1 MDTRF
6 IHRLFD
12 SDEIEEAAL
21 FMTDKILSGSVPDFK
36 IPYIADLSDRVDT
49 NVTSLIAPFITNI
62 ILNTYGV
69 NAPTMAN
76 FYIVQD
82 EYFSRYYPHI
92 SRYLSL
98 FGMKVE
104 NIFLSPSEIITP
116 ILVGKLGIE
125 KVASMMSKDFPP
137 DKLWNYE
144 DYNLVHPM
152 NGLSKSFLLI
162 DKITNEDFIKN
173 LAKQFFSDEKG
184 AKMIE
189 RLYNKETLGISIQV
203 LPSSNFRTIFSI
215 IENCHKYL

>member
-49 NVTSLIAPFITNI
+49 NVTSLIAPFITDI

-98 FGMKVE
+98 F
-104 NIFLSPSEIITP
+104 
-116 ILVGKLGIE
+116 
-125 KVASMMSKDFPP
+125 
-137 DKLWNYE
+137 
-144 DYNLVHPM
+144 
-152 NGLSKSFLLI
+152 
-162 DKITNEDFIKN
+162 
-173 LAKQFFSDEKG
+173 
-184 AKMIE
+184 
-189 RLYNKETLGISIQV
+189 
-203 LPSSNFRTIFSI
+203 
-215 IENCHKYL
+215 